1 MTVFGPMTE
10 ARPVEKAKA
19 TGAGAS
25 SSRLPSPP
33 DHAPPAVPVPAV
45 PPPPPH
51 RPKPEGLT
59 PKAAPPSKPPGLRL
73 ESSDVPTSSSVPSA
87 SNPLAAVEAALG
99 DLDPVVSLVVCLDS
113 GLGGRTKSINPEP
126 KEYWF
131 NNKIGLESWSWDD
144 GMMWLKWNYI
154 RQLRLLPWLDE
165 LMRAGWS

>member
-1 MTVFGPMTE
+1 MTE

-45 PPPPPH
+45 PVPAVPPPPPPH
-51 RPKPEGLT
+51 RAKVGLT
-59 PKAAPPSKPPGLRL
+59 TKARPPSKPPGLTK

-113 GLGGRTKSINPEP
+113 GLGGEN
-126 KEYWF
+126 
-131 NNKIGLESWSWDD
+131 
-144 GMMWLKWNYI
+144 
-154 RQLRLLPWLDE
+154 
-165 LMRAGWS
+165 

>member
-1 MTVFGPMTE
+1 MSHSHLMQYWILTFLYLLYSQVFGNTKEGNVLNMNSLPIVTVFGPMTE

-45 PPPPPH
+45 PPPPPPH

-59 PKAAPPSKPPGLRL
+59 PKTAPPSKPPGLRL

-126 KEYWF
+126 KEY
-131 NNKIGLESWSWDD
+131 
-144 GMMWLKWNYI
+144 
-154 RQLRLLPWLDE
+154 
-165 LMRAGWS
+165 